1 MLDTPLGR
9 PGLKPGRLKGCSG
22 RDLNPDALRHMHLKH
37 ACLPFHHLSVGGG
50 EKRGRKGG
58 AQEKKGFDHACQ
70 SGNGDKR
77 VAAMSPDPEPEN
89 SPLDLSS
96 LGFGP
101 AWATGPAETV
111 RAGGG
116 GGGGGRGARDDRDR
130 GPRRD
135 GPSGPRRDGPGGPR
149 RDGPGGP
156 RRDARYEERGR
167 GQERPEP
174 PRLAVACEFYPD
186 DAKFE
191 VLGKA
196 MRESQVTYE
205 LFDVAK
211 LILDKED
218 RLSVVAK
225 HLDPKAHL
233 WLSIPDGIPF
243 LSEAEAVSHVASR
256 HLASFFDTVE
266 VEVEPP
272 KGIFQMVG
280 RCPRTG
286 EVLGAPNHHDWTRRL
301 REHHA
306 RHFAGMPF
314 ERFKSSVEMVR
325 EPEAVAAWVASLS
338 KELRYA
344 PKDRKEGE
352 PEQLDSLD
360 TAKAFLLAHRRE
372 AAVREL
378 PWVRF
383 PGRLLPELPA
393 GALRDSAL
401 WILEEQRHF
410 PLSTANGIR
419 GRLRKEGFHLYRRGS
434 KGITYVCGVRRRCR
448 DERTTFSEGMARI
461 LAELDARPG
470 MNAGQLAAKV
480 LPEGADDAARKTF
493 AEGIIFLVGQGY
505 VAKLANGTL
514 HAQPVIRNAAEAKA
528 AEAEESTAEQAG
540 PEGGEAAGGGEA
552 SA

>member
-1 MLDTPLGR
+1 MP
-9 PGLKPGRLKGCSG
+9 
-22 RDLNPDALRHMHLKH
+22 N
-37 ACLPFHHLSVGGG
+37 
-50 EKRGRKGG
+50 E
-58 AQEKKGFDHACQ
+58 
-70 SGNGDKR
+70 
-77 VAAMSPDPEPEN
+77 PEPDN
-89 SPLDLSS
+89 PPLDLSS

-101 AWATGPAETV
+101 AWASGPAETV

-116 GGGGGRGARDDRDR
+116 RGPRDDRDR
-130 GPRRD
+130 A
-135 GPSGPRRDGPGGPR
+135 PRRDGPGGPPRGPRRGGDDRPR
-149 RDGPGGP
+149 RDG
-156 RRDARYEERGR
+156 RRDEGDRGR
-167 GQERPEP
+167 GRERGFEPRPEP
-174 PRLAVACEFYPD
+174 PRLAVSCEFYPD

-191 VLGKA
+191 ALGKA
-196 MRESQVTYE
+196 MRDSQVTYE

-225 HLDPKAHL
+225 PVAADARL
-233 WLSIPDGIPF
+233 WQSVPDALPF
-243 LSEAEAVSHVASR
+243 LTEAEAVSHVASR
-256 HLASFFDTVE
+256 HLAAFFDTVE
-266 VEVEPP
+266 VEVEAP
-272 KGIFQMVG
+272 KGVFQMVG

-314 ERFKSSVEMVR
+314 DRFKSSVEMVR
-325 EPEAVAAWVASLS
+325 EPEVVAAWVASLA
-338 KELRYA
+338 KQLRYA

-352 PEQLDSLD
+352 PEQLESLD
-360 TAKAFLLAHRRE
+360 AAKAFLLAHRRE

-393 GALRDSAL
+393 GPLRESAL

-410 PLSTANGIR
+410 PLATANGIR

-448 DERTTFSEGMARI
+448 DERTTFSDAMARI

-470 MNAGQLAAKV
+470 MNAGQLAAKA
-480 LPEGADDAARKTF
+480 LPEGADDAARKAF
-493 AEGIIFLVGQGY
+493 AEGLVFLVGQGY
-505 VAKLANGTL
+505 VAKLPNGAL

-528 AEAEESTAEQAG
+528 AEAEESSAEQSGA
-540 PEGGEAAGGGEA
+540 ESGGGEA

>member
-1 MLDTPLGR
+1 MP
-9 PGLKPGRLKGCSG
+9 
-22 RDLNPDALRHMHLKH
+22 N
-37 ACLPFHHLSVGGG
+37 
-50 EKRGRKGG
+50 E
-58 AQEKKGFDHACQ
+58 
-70 SGNGDKR
+70 
-77 VAAMSPDPEPEN
+77 PEPDN
-89 SPLDLSS
+89 PPLDLSS

-101 AWATGPAETV
+101 AWASGPAETV

-116 GGGGGRGARDDRDR
+116 RGPRDDRDR
-130 GPRRD
+130 A
-135 GPSGPRRDGPGGPR
+135 PRRDGPGGPPRGPRRGGDDRPR
-149 RDGPGGP
+149 RDG
-156 RRDARYEERGR
+156 RRDEGDRGR
-167 GQERPEP
+167 GRERGFEPRPEP
-174 PRLAVACEFYPD
+174 PRLAVSCEFYPD

-191 VLGKA
+191 ALGKA
-196 MRESQVTYE
+196 MRDSQVTYE

-225 HLDPKAHL
+225 PVAADARL
-233 WLSIPDGIPF
+233 WQSVPDALPF
-243 LSEAEAVSHVASR
+243 LTEAEAVSHVASR
-256 HLASFFDTVE
+256 HLAAFFDTVE
-266 VEVEPP
+266 VEVEAP
-272 KGIFQMVG
+272 KGVFQMVG

-314 ERFKSSVEMVR
+314 DRFKSSVEMVR
-325 EPEAVAAWVASLS
+325 EPEVVAAWVASLA
-338 KELRYA
+338 KQLRYA

-352 PEQLDSLD
+352 PEQLESLD
-360 TAKAFLLAHRRE
+360 AAKAFLLAHRRE

-393 GALRDSAL
+393 GPLRESAL

-410 PLSTANGIR
+410 PLATANGIR

-448 DERTTFSEGMARI
+448 DERTTFSDAMARI

-470 MNAGQLAAKV
+470 MNAGQLAAKA
-480 LPEGADDAARKTF
+480 LPEGADDAARKAF
-493 AEGIIFLVGQGY
+493 AEGLVFLVGQGY
-505 VAKLANGTL
+505 VAKLPNGAL

-528 AEAEESTAEQAG
+528 AEAEESSAEQSGA
-540 PEGGEAAGGGEA
+540 ESGEAAGGGEA

>member
-1 MLDTPLGR
+1 MP
-9 PGLKPGRLKGCSG
+9 
-22 RDLNPDALRHMHLKH
+22 N
-37 ACLPFHHLSVGGG
+37 
-50 EKRGRKGG
+50 E
-58 AQEKKGFDHACQ
+58 
-70 SGNGDKR
+70 
-77 VAAMSPDPEPEN
+77 PEPDN
-89 SPLDLSS
+89 PPLDLSS

-101 AWATGPAETV
+101 AWASGPAETV

-116 GGGGGRGARDDRDR
+116 RGPRDDRDR
-130 GPRRD
+130 A
-135 GPSGPRRDGPGGPR
+135 PRRDGPGGPPRGPRRGGDDRPR
-149 RDGPGGP
+149 RDG
-156 RRDARYEERGR
+156 RRDEGDRGR
-167 GQERPEP
+167 GRERGFEPRPEP
-174 PRLAVACEFYPD
+174 PRLAVSCEFYPD

-191 VLGKA
+191 ALGKA
-196 MRESQVTYE
+196 MRDSQVTYE

-225 HLDPKAHL
+225 PVAADARL
-233 WLSIPDGIPF
+233 WQSVPDALPF
-243 LSEAEAVSHVASR
+243 LTEAEAVSHVASR
-256 HLASFFDTVE
+256 HLAAFFDTVE
-266 VEVEPP
+266 VEVEAP
-272 KGIFQMVG
+272 KGVFQMVG

-314 ERFKSSVEMVR
+314 DRFKSSVEMVR
-325 EPEAVAAWVASLS
+325 EPEVVAAWVASLARQ
-338 KELRYA
+338 LRYA

-352 PEQLDSLD
+352 PEQLESLD
-360 TAKAFLLAHRRE
+360 AAKAFLLAHRRE

-393 GALRDSAL
+393 GPLRESAL

-410 PLSTANGIR
+410 PLATANGIR

-448 DERTTFSEGMARI
+448 DERTTFSDAMARI

-470 MNAGQLAAKV
+470 MNAGQLAAKA
-480 LPEGADDAARKTF
+480 LPEGADDAARKAF
-493 AEGIIFLVGQGY
+493 AEGLVFLVGQGY
-505 VAKLANGTL
+505 VAKLPNGAL

-528 AEAEESTAEQAG
+528 AEAEESSAEQSGA
-540 PEGGEAAGGGEA
+540 ESGGGEA

>member
-1 MLDTPLGR
+1 MP
-9 PGLKPGRLKGCSG
+9 
-22 RDLNPDALRHMHLKH
+22 
-37 ACLPFHHLSVGGG
+37 
-50 EKRGRKGG
+50 
-58 AQEKKGFDHACQ
+58 KK
-70 SGNGDKR
+70 
-77 VAAMSPDPEPEN
+77 PEPEET
-89 SPLDLSS
+89 PLDLSS

-101 AWATGPAETV
+101 AWASGPAESV

-116 GGGGGRGARDDRDR
+116 R
-130 GPRRD
+130 GPREDR
-135 GPSGPRRDGPGGPR
+135 PRRDGPGGPPR
-149 RDGPGGP
+149 GP
-156 RRDARYEERGR
+156 RRDGADRPRRDDRREDRGR
-167 GQERPEP
+167 GGDRPEP

-205 LFDVAK
+205 LFDVAR

-218 RLSVVAK
+218 RLSIVAK
-225 HLDPKAHL
+225 PLT
-233 WLSIPDGIPF
+233 PDGRLWQSVPDGLPF

-256 HLASFFDTVE
+256 HLGAFFDTTE

-272 KGIFQMVG
+272 KGVFQMVG

-301 REHHA
+301 RDHHA
-306 RHFAGMPF
+306 RHFAGMPL

-325 EPEAVAAWVASLS
+325 DPEVVAAWVASLS
-338 KELRYA
+338 KQLRYV

-352 PEQLDSLD
+352 PEQLESLD
-360 TAKAFLLAHRRE
+360 AAKAFLLAHRRE

-383 PGRLLPELPA
+383 PGRILAELPA
-393 GALRDSAL
+393 GPLRDSVA

-410 PLSTANGIR
+410 PLATANGIR

-448 DERTTFSEGMARI
+448 DERTTFSEVIARI
-461 LAELDARPG
+461 LSELDARPG
-470 MNAGQLAAKV
+470 MNAGQLAAKT
-480 LPEGADDAARKTF
+480 LPEGADDAARKAF
-493 AEGIIFLVGQGY
+493 AEGLVFLVSQGY
-505 VAKLANGTL
+505 VAKLASGAL

-528 AEAEESTAEQAG
+528 AEAEESAAEQAG
-540 PEGGEAAGGGEA
+540 SEQGGGEA

>member
-1 MLDTPLGR
+1 V
-9 PGLKPGRLKGCSG
+9 S
-22 RDLNPDALRHMHLKH
+22 
-37 ACLPFHHLSVGGG
+37 
-50 EKRGRKGG
+50 
-58 AQEKKGFDHACQ
+58 
-70 SGNGDKR
+70 
-77 VAAMSPDPEPEN
+77 
-89 SPLDLSS
+89 
-96 LGFGP
+96 
-101 AWATGPAETV
+101 
-111 RAGGG
+111 
-116 GGGGGRGARDDRDR
+116 
-130 GPRRD
+130 
-135 GPSGPRRDGPGGPR
+135 
-149 RDGPGGP
+149 
-156 RRDARYEERGR
+156 
-167 GQERPEP
+167 
-174 PRLAVACEFYPD
+174 CEFYPD

-196 MRESQVTYE
+196 MRDSQVTYE
-205 LFDVAK
+205 LFDVAR

-225 HLDPKAHL
+225 PVAAEGKL
-233 WLSIPDGIPF
+233 WQSVPDALPF
-243 LSEAEAVSHVASR
+243 LSEAEAVAHVASR
-256 HLASFFDTVE
+256 HLATFFDTTE
-266 VEVEPP
+266 VEVEAP
-272 KGIFQMVG
+272 KGVFQMVG

-314 ERFKSSVEMVR
+314 DRFKSSLEMVR
-325 EPEAVAAWVASLS
+325 EPEVVAAWVASLARQ
-338 KELRYA
+338 LRYA

-352 PEQLDSLD
+352 PELLESLD
-360 TAKAFLLAHRRE
+360 AAKAFLLAHRRE

-393 GALRDSAL
+393 GPLRESVR

-410 PLSTANGIR
+410 PLATANGIR

-448 DERTTFSEGMARI
+448 DERTTFSDDMARI

-470 MNAGQLAAKV
+470 MNASQLAAKA
-480 LPEGADDAARKTF
+480 LPDGADEAARKAF
-493 AEGIIFLVGQGY
+493 AEGLVFLVGQGY
-505 VAKLANGTL
+505 VAKLPNGAL

-528 AEAEESTAEQAG
+528 AEAEERSAEQAG
-540 PEGGEAAGGGEA
+540 EESPAAPSGDAADAAAGGGET